1 MLLKVPSQL
10 ILRLKS
16 HFHIL
21 PIGIDLIIGVNG
33 WIWIAQQRAQSD
45 ADEGLKEGFEAESD
59 NMYSDVNEVSHP
71 FPPICQ
77 HFQTT
82 SETNRT
88 FPFVDIIAYFKS
100 YPSNDSPTSR
110 RHQPHVH
117 ALHAHLGLINPTHL
131 RSLVRNLSAIS
142 AGSPIDGRGRLVAR
156 SCSYSS
162 GFGRVLET

>member
-59 NMYSDVNEVSHP
+59 NMYSDVNEPISSHTRATIARLAGAINLMSTLSM
-71 FPPICQ
+71 PI
-77 HFQTT
+77 
-82 SETNRT
+82 SDSSILRT
-88 FPFVDIIAYFKS
+88 YEASLEISRLSRLDHRSMDVD
-100 YPSNDSPTSR
+100 DSSQDPAHT
-110 RHQPHVH
+110 HQDLDGFLKPEFRDKVL
-117 ALHAHLGLINPTHL
+117 AL
-131 RSLVRNLSAIS
+131 
-142 AGSPIDGRGRLVAR
+142 LVA
-156 SCSYSS
+156 SS
-162 GFGRVLET
+162 